1 MRKIIVGAFVSVDGV
16 MQAPG
21 GPDEDPSGGFA
32 HGGWIAPL
40 FDAECGAVIEAL
52 LSDSYDLLLGRRT
65 YDIFA
70 AHWPHVPKDPNA
82 KGYDAGSA
90 KLGERFDRV
99 TKYVATHRPDS
110 LAWQNSKALDGDVV
124 AALRRLKREDG
135 PNLVTQGSTELV
147 HQLFQHDL
155 VDELRLFV
163 FPIVLGRGKRLFDDR
178 SAPAGLRLVKSVT
191 SANGAVIASY
201 ARAGAV
207 TTGSLA
213 LEEPTREELERR
225 KNLK

>member
-21 GPDEDPSGGFA
+21 GPDEDPSGGFT

-40 FDAECGAVIEAL
+40 FDAECGAAIEAL
-52 LSDSYDLLLGRRT
+52 LSQSYDLLLGRRT

-70 AHWPHVPKDPNA
+70 AHWPHVPKDPKD

-90 KLGERFDRV
+90 KLGEQFDRI

-110 LAWQNSKALDGDVV
+110 LAWKNSKALDGDVV
-124 AALRRLKREDG
+124 AALRRLKNEDG

-155 VDELRLFV
+155 VDELRLFT
-163 FPIVLGRGKRLFDDR
+163 FPIVLGRGKRLFDGT
-178 SAPAGLRLVKSVT
+178 SAPVGLRLVTSVT
-191 SANGAVIASY
+191 SAKGTVIASY

-213 LEEPTREELERR
+213 LEEPPREELERR